1 MGIIAFRISMVL
13 TGLRILETGDISKN
27 IICDDVDFKSTLAMV
42 SVLIKHSSKVFSSL
56 PIDRAEIKYE
66 NRKERFLYKLP
77 LKFTTQI
84 YNSIAK
90 KLSIPDKTADG
101 YITQFCKSGLIVR
114 EFQGN
119 YKNPAK
125 TVNKESEGN
134 KGYK

>member
-27 IICDDVDFKSTLAMV
+27 ILCDDVDFKSTLAMV
-42 SVLIKHSSKVFSSL
+42 SILIKHSSKVFSSL
-56 PIDRAEIKYE
+56 PIVKAEIKYE

-90 KLSIPDKTADG
+90 KLSIP
-101 YITQFCKSGLIVR
+101 I
-114 EFQGN
+114 
-119 YKNPAK
+119 KNSRRIHY
-125 TVNKESEGN
+125 TIL
-134 KGYK
+134 